1 MSDGDNVVA
10 LASVKNGVAAP
21 DLREWLRSW
30 VDAPAF
36 DPENVRSIT
45 IVVEDVHG
53 VVNCLPQGRGPMDG
67 FRLVGLLAAL
77 THRILHG
84 KGIGL

>member
-1 MSDGDNVVA
+1 MSDGDNVVT
-10 LASVKNGVAAP
+10 LAAVKNGVAAP

-30 VDAPAF
+30 VDSPAF
-36 DPENVRSIT
+36 DAEHVRSIT
-45 IVVEDVHG
+45 IVVEGTDG

-67 FRLVGLLAAL
+67 FRLVGLLTGL
-77 THRILHG
+77 IHRILHG